1 MNTHRFFVEKLR
13 FHLTDKKKLVFV
25 GWFFDGST
33 RDHTLSAHLDGE
45 DLPLALQINKGAEVR
60 QKYIRCVNEIS
71 EEVVGIITLPEDWK
85 RHRQLVI
92 TAAHQGNV
100 TNTCKVSAKKLGRLE
115 QEICYYIENCHRE
128 GMEVTV
134 TGWAM
139 AECPVTPMLVSGAG
153 MPFPQELTRYHRRDL
168 LSVFPETDEKDQ
180 PGFLVRAQVFGSR
193 EGMLFLEFRIGDR
206 VGSIRLQK
214 WDEGTKWQ
222 YAMGKA
228 GDAFRYLERNGLSA
242 TWYKIKEKIRKKEGN
257 TYERWREKY
266 QTSAEELE
274 RQGREHLPNEPMF
287 SIVVPLYQTPPGYLR
302 ELVASVQAQTYE
314 NWQLCLADGS
324 ESDGSAV
331 LPGKSAGR
339 AVENAGQP
347 PEAAG
352 GQPAGGA
359 VESESLTSEAAGK
372 AWEKAEQLPGNAGR
386 AVENGGQPP
395 EAAAGRRTALTG
407 ILEEF
412 VKSDERICFRTLPQN
427 LGISGNTNA
436 AMEMAKG
443 DFLVLADHDDLL
455 APDALYELADAINR
469 EPETDM
475 IYSDEDKISMDG
487 KTFFEP
493 HFKPDFNPDLLC
505 SVNYICHLFAA
516 RRDVA
521 ERAGSFRAEYE
532 GAQDYDFI
540 LRCSE
545 CAKRIA
551 HVPKI
556 LYHWRSHTDST
567 AANPESKRYAF
578 EAGRRAIEAH
588 YKRRGIPARVE
599 HASFYGM
606 YRTVYEWEEEP
617 LVSVIIPNKDH
628 AADLKKCLDSIYNTS
643 EYRNFECVIVENN
656 STEPETFEYYR
667 TLEAEHDNL
676 RVVHYEGGFNFSKI
690 SNFGAAAAKGAYFL
704 LLNNDTEMIDGGC
717 IRELLGYCMREDVG
731 AVGAKLLYEDGTI
744 QHAGVILGFGG
755 TAGHAFI
762 GKSRSDTGYFGRILC
777 AQNYSAVTAACMMT
791 KRSVF
796 EAVGGLTGELAVA
809 FNDVDYCLKV
819 REYGKLVV
827 YDPYAELFHYES
839 RSRGYEDSPEKVERF
854 NGETKIL
861 LDRWREVIEA
871 GDPCYNR
878 NLTLDNSDF
887 SLRR

>member
-33 RDHTLSAHLDGE
+33 RDHTLSAHLDGD

-139 AECPVTPMLVSGAG
+139 ADGPVTPMLVSGAG

-168 LSVFPETDEKDQ
+168 LSVFPETDEKNQ

-193 EGMLFLEFRIGDR
+193 EGMLFLEFQIGDR

-228 GDAFRYLERNGLSA
+228 GDALRYLERNGLSA
-242 TWYKIKEKIRKKEGN
+242 TWYKIKEKIQKKEGN

-266 QTSAEELE
+266 QTPAEELE
-274 RQGREHLPNEPMF
+274 RQGREHLPDEPLF

-302 ELVASVQAQTYE
+302 ELVASVQAQTYK

-331 LPGKSAGR
+331 LPGQSA
-339 AVENAGQP
+339 V
-347 PEAAG
+347 
-352 GQPAGGA
+352 
-359 VESESLTSEAAGK
+359 
-372 AWEKAEQLPGNAGR
+372 
-386 AVENGGQPP
+386 
-395 EAAAGRRTALTG
+395 GRRTALTG
-407 ILEEF
+407 ILEEYA
-412 VKSDERICFRTLPQN
+412 KSDERICFRTLPQN

-455 APDALYELADAINR
+455 APDALYELADVINR

-505 SVNYICHLFAA
+505 SMNYICHLLAV

-521 ERAGSFRAEYE
+521 ERAGSFQAEYE

-578 EAGRRAIEAH
+578 EAGRRAVEAH
-588 YKRRGIPARVE
+588 YKRRGIPAHVE

-690 SNFGAAAAKGAYFL
+690 SNFGAAAAEGAYFL

-796 EAVGGLTGELAVA
+796 EAVGGLTEELAVA